1 MRRSRSYLYEA
12 HPPPHRARRRRQGG
26 RGAAAPLS
34 SIPSHQAAYR
44 DALFKGHACGA
55 ELQAFANQLTRYT
68 LSDAAA
74 MLTYVREAARGWL
87 TTAPPEIRAEALSL
101 VGEQIIAIRLRA
113 GLNPFDDPLPGEDPD
128 LFQLCKQELS

>member
-1 MRRSRSYLYEA
+1 
-12 HPPPHRARRRRQGG
+12 
-26 RGAAAPLS
+26 
-34 SIPSHQAAYR
+34 
-44 DALFKGHACGA
+44 
-55 ELQAFANQLTRYT
+55 
-68 LSDAAA
+68 